1 MTCSRVRQGLAAG
14 LPMEELLNHVDAC
27 RDCQFYLENMVH
39 ARDLSLPVPPGLS
52 ASLGRSSHS
61 LSCEEALNVLTEEE
75 FQRRGSAARHLEQ
88 CRACRETAESF
99 TSFVTAARSVRMPQR
114 LQHRLEGVT
123 EERGVSIFGRILP
136 YVAAFLLSASLTL
149 FFATKGNLSQEAV
162 KLQEKAY
169 QTKGA
174 AVSTYGKIVGFLAH
188 NLDKEDTH
196 HELHKS
202 SGN

>member
-1 MTCSRVRQGLAAG
+1 MTCSRVRADLAAG
-14 LPMEELLNHVDAC
+14 LPMEALLDHVESC
-27 RDCQFYLENMVH
+27 RDCQFYLENTVH
-39 ARDLSLPVPPGLS
+39 MRDLSVPVPQDLCD
-52 ASLGRSSHS
+52 ALGKSPRG
-61 LSCEEALNVLTEEE
+61 LSCEEALQVLAGEE
-75 FQRRGSAARHLEQ
+75 FQRHGSAEPHLEH
-88 CRACRETAESF
+88 CAACREAADAFTAY
-99 TSFVTAARSVRMPQR
+99 VTAAKSIRMPAR
-114 LQHRLEGVT
+114 LRHRLEGVT

-174 AVSTYGKIVGFLAH
+174 AVSTYGKIVGFLAR